1 MGRRPPPS
9 ARGKDLS
16 RGEETGCL
24 REDSVSKKEASPVT
38 LTLTQNHALILPSRL
53 AMPYSDAGLVS
64 TTRTDFFAG
73 SEEPSR
79 SCKSCTRILESARPE
94 EEEAR

>member
-1 MGRRPPPS
+1 MSVR
-9 ARGKDLS
+9 AN
-16 RGEETGCL
+16 
-24 REDSVSKKEASPVT
+24 SVSKKEASPEEN
-38 LTLTQNHALILPSRL
+38 QNHSLILPSRL

-94 EEEAR
+94 EEETR